1 MTIVPA
7 DEEYISSYDKLNTYK
22 YRPSHGGDPF
32 PGTSDVHELL
42 SIPMIWSG
50 KPMEKPLLNIQEKN
64 EVITFYYLKDPTV
77 IQIATD
83 IQQTD
88 LDSTTNET
96 RVYTLDGRYVG
107 KSTHGL
113 AKGVYIINGKKT
125 VIR

>member
-1 MTIVPA
+1 
-7 DEEYISSYDKLNTYK
+7 
-22 YRPSHGGDPF
+22 
-32 PGTSDVHELL
+32 
-42 SIPMIWSG
+42 
-50 KPMEKPLLNIQEKN
+50 MEKPLLNIQEKN

-107 KSTHGL
+107 KSTRGL